1 MHVRQCKS
9 CRAWLALPIDQL
21 EVDESYQ
28 SFSLCANNL
37 NVANDAAERSVK
49 EISDFANYSQNA
61 ARRDDSIAV
70 INRLRELIDFLHVTM
85 DDIAGM
91 NKHNHT
97 LCFDNDQPYSLYSHS
112 SPMS

>member
-1 MHVRQCKS
+1 M
-9 CRAWLALPIDQL
+9 PIDQL

-70 INRLRELIDFLHVTM
+70 VNRLRELIDFLHVTM
-85 DDIAGM
+85 GEIAGI
-91 NKHNHT
+91 H
-97 LCFDNDQPYSLYSHS
+97 
-112 SPMS
+112 